1 MSELDYRIDSFN
13 FSNHDFSK
21 IKIDGWFLNHEKE
34 IKSVFFRIRDIN
46 YPLDSYGLYSPDVL
60 VILGDKARNCRFMQ
74 FINLP
79 EIIFFEDI
87 ATSSFIINYIDNT
100 FEIVRFN
107 GLERQKWAAPKCRNF
122 SDLRIHMGVR
132 AWDRATL
139 RKHLQELEKFTG
151 IAKPGVVIGYSNDPR
166 LYRVAHEYGW
176 DYVSAHD
183 KTNLPF
189 ETLASFYLRTV
200 LGSDVLLLISDIRP
214 SHHDWDNRWVF
225 GVLNFGSVA
234 YFPPEQIQKPLQGEG
249 SWNNPFLTSDLN
261 KTNLAAFTA
270 SDIALFGLPGLRSL
284 SSAIETE
291 DKKPDASQIVYALDT
306 EVIPVTPTEEKPISF
321 MTPFAKSVSL
331 SSKQSECLKSI
342 LSDAYPLSSRHD
354 PKNRLINDQKLFS
367 RFTSLGDNCE
377 FGLIQREV
385 GLEPLDLFRF
395 GGIRDIQNLIKAFN
409 EDLRAF
415 GTENDTEVYEA
426 YGEWISTSNSYAVTF
441 HTHRYAHD
449 LSREDMRASE
459 QKKLRYLARKALED
473 LEEGTK
479 ILVRKSNDV
488 ITDDEARAL
497 YRAVRRHGN
506 CPILIVTQASGK
518 TGLNTVEDWGDGL
531 LRGYISHFSP
541 YSEADS
547 GSIEEWRDL
556 CGAALDLLTP
566 KAGVN

>member
-21 IKIDGWFLNHEKE
+21 IKIDGWFLNHQKE
-34 IKSVFFRIRDIN
+34 IKSIFLHIGDID

-60 VILGDKARNCRFMQ
+60 GILGDRARNCRFMQ
-74 FINLP
+74 FITLP
-79 EIIFFEDI
+79 ENTFFEDI
-87 ATSSFIINYIDNT
+87 AASFFIVNYIDNT

-107 GLERQKWAAPKCRNF
+107 DLDHQKWVIPKCKNF
-122 SDLRIHMGVR
+122 SDLRIHMAVR

-151 IAKPGVVIGYSNDPR
+151 IAKPGVVIGYSDDPR
-166 LYRVAHEYGW
+166 LYRVAHEHGW
-176 DYVSAHD
+176 DYVSAHN
-183 KTNLPF
+183 KTDLPF

-214 SHHDWDNRWVF
+214 SHQDWDNRWVF
-225 GVLNFGSVA
+225 GVLNFGAVA
-234 YFPPEQIQKPLQGEG
+234 YFPPEQIQKPLRGEG
-249 SWNNPFLTSDLN
+249 SWNNPFQTSDLN

-270 SDIALFGLPGLRSL
+270 SDIELFGLPGLRSL
-284 SSAIETE
+284 SSATETE
-291 DKKPDASQIVYALDT
+291 TSQTVYALDT
-306 EVIPVTPTEEKPISF
+306 EVIPVTHTDEKQISF
-321 MTPFAKSVSL
+321 MTPFANSVSL
-331 SSKQSECLKSI
+331 SSKQTECLKSI
-342 LSDAYPLSSRHD
+342 LLDAHPLSSRHD

-395 GGIRDIQNLIKAFN
+395 GGIRDIQNLIQAFD
-409 EDLRAF
+409 EDLSAF
-415 GTENDTEVYEA
+415 GTASDTEIYEA
-426 YGEWISTSNSYAVTF
+426 YGEWISTSNRYGVTF

-449 LSREDMRASE
+449 SSREDMRTSE
-459 QKKLRYLARKALED
+459 QKKLRYLARKTLED

-518 TGLNTVEDWGDGL
+518 ADLNTVEDWGDGL
-531 LRGYISHFSP
+531 LRGYISHFAP
-541 YSEADS
+541 YSEAYS
-547 GSIEEWRDL
+547 GSVEEWRDL

-566 KAGVN
+566 QTGMN